1 MLIEMKR
8 AQSIEEVR
16 SFVQQEDISILY
28 ISRPN
33 CSVCHSLLP
42 QIEELL
48 EDYQKVT
55 TLYVDAD
62 EIPEIA
68 GEYEIF
74 TVPVL
79 IVSVEGREMFRKA
92 RIIPIEELNQQLGKL
107 YSAYWD
113 EGTGPS
119 SHWDEGTGP
128 SSQ

>member
-1 MLIEMKR
+1 MKR

-16 SFVQQEDISILY
+16 SFVQQEDISLLY

-42 QIEELL
+42 QVEELL
-48 EDYQKVT
+48 EDYQKVS

-92 RIIPIEELNQQLGKL
+92 RIVPIEELNQQLGKL

-113 EGTGPS
+113 EGTGS
-119 SHWDEGTGP
+119 

>member
-1 MLIEMKR
+1 MIEMKR

>member
-1 MLIEMKR
+1 MKR